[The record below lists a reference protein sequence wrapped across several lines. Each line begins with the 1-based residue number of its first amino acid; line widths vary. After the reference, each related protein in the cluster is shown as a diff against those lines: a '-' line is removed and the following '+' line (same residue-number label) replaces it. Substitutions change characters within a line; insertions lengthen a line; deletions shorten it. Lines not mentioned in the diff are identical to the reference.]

1 MPLEAPQKYF
11 LKKKI
16 HENDRNEILGKVAKF
31 QVVISTNE
39 GTAQENPQGGPI
51 RPPRTGIGLRNS
63 LEKFEEKW
71 GALGSII
78 E

>member
-39 GTAQENPQGGPI
+39 GTAQENPQGGADSA
-51 RPPRTGIGLRNS
+51 PPGQ
-63 LEKFEEKW
+63 E
-71 GALGSII
+71 
-78 E
+78 

>member
-39 GTAQENPQGGPI
+39 GTAQENPQGGGADSA
-51 RPPRTGIGLRNS
+51 PPPDRNRENPFDV
-63 LEKFEEKW
+63 L
-71 GALGSII
+71 
-78 E
+78 